1 MLVAPSLDGQ
11 PANAFAGGLREQEA
25 ELLAQLEMLNDRLGQ
40 WERADSTHP
49 LRHLP
54 LAMGVAAR
62 PAVLPFTAQT
72 SGADRQD

>member
-1 MLVAPSLDGQ
+1 MLVAPSLEGQ
-11 PANAFAGGLREQEA
+11 AVDVIVGRLREQEA
-25 ELLAQLEMLNDRLGQ
+25 EVLAPPEILDNRFGQ